1 MRKLRSGEGRARART
16 HTSRHPVQGSSFH
29 SMGWISP
36 PPTGLHTPREG
47 QGQAPN
53 HAANPASFHSTQR
66 PLPVVFNVCGL
77 TPPQGRSGAREG
89 VLPLELLKTQPVSF
103 RVTSR
108 RFGLFQLGSEPG
120 VPPGAV
126 HFITRKDILA
136 LWQIYLSPGSALHPA
151 VHTCLFI

>member
-1 MRKLRSGEGRARART
+1 MRKLRSGEGRARTRT

-36 PPTGLHTPREG
+36 RPTGLHIPREG
-47 QGQAPN
+47 QGQAP
-53 HAANPASFHSTQR
+53 NPASFHSTQR
-66 PLPVVFNVCGL
+66 PLSVVFNVCGL

-120 VPPGAV
+120 VPPGVV
-126 HFITRKDILA
+126 HFIIRKDNLA
-136 LWQIYLSPGSALHPA
+136 LWQIHLSPGSALHPT
-151 VHTCLFI
+151 VRTCLFI